1 MTSAILRIYLS
12 ENDCCDGKPAHEK
25 ILEFMR
31 DSKIA
36 GATVLHGIEGYGVHS
51 KIHTT
56 SILRLGTDLPII
68 VEAVDSEKK
77 IRRILPE
84 LCSMVPKELITLQ
97 KVEIISGENV

>member
-12 ENDCCDGKPAHEK
+12 ENDCCDGKPAHES

-31 DSKIA
+31 DSNIS

-56 SILRLGTDLPII
+56 SILRLGTDLPIV
-68 VEAVDSEKK
+68 VEAVDSEEK
-77 IRRILPE
+77 IRKILPE
-84 LCSMVPKELITLQ
+84 LCRMIPKELITLQ
-97 KVEIISGENV
+97 KVEIVSGENV

>member
-1 MTSAILRIYLS
+1 MTYSILRIYLS
-12 ENDCCDGKPAHEK
+12 ENDRCDGRPAHEV

-56 SILRLGTDLPII
+56 SILRLGTDLPMIL
-68 VEAVDSEKK
+68 EAVDSEEK
-77 IRRILPE
+77 IRKIIPE
-84 LCSMVPKELITLQ
+84 LRRMVPKELITIQ
-97 KVEIISGENV
+97 QVEIISGEMI

>member
-12 ENDCCDGKPAHEK
+12 ENDCCDGKPAHEM

-31 DSKIA
+31 DSNIS

-56 SILRLGTDLPII
+56 SILRLSTDLPII
-68 VEAVDSEKK
+68 VEAVDSEEK
-77 IRRILPE
+77 IRKILPE
-84 LCSMVPKELITLQ
+84 LCRMIPKELITLQ
-97 KVEIISGENV
+97 KVEIISGENI

>member
-1 MTSAILRIYLS
+1 MTSAILRIYLN
-12 ENDCCDGKPAHEK
+12 ENDYCDGKPAHEK

-31 DSKIA
+31 DSNIS

-56 SILRLGTDLPII
+56 SILRLGTDLPIV
-68 VEAVDSEKK
+68 VEAVDSEEK
-77 IRRILPE
+77 IRKILPE
-84 LCSMVPKELITLQ
+84 LCRMIPKELITLQ